1 MGNLNSIDIVIILLC
16 VVIDSIFV
24 AYFYKKNKSRKLNS
38 KESDTNNIQEP
49 LFIVTK
55 VEKHNELY
63 SKYTVENNFPNNNSG
78 RYTYNTFVFFD
89 TKGIYNVGDR
99 LKLAKT

>member
-1 MGNLNSIDIVIILLC
+1 MGNLNSIDIVVILLC

-24 AYFYKKNKSRKLNS
+24 VYLYKKSKSRKLNS
-38 KESDTNNIQEP
+38 KESDKQNIQEP

-63 SKYTVENNFPNNNSG
+63 CKYTVENNFSNNSG

-89 TKGIYNVGDR
+89 TRGIYNVGDR